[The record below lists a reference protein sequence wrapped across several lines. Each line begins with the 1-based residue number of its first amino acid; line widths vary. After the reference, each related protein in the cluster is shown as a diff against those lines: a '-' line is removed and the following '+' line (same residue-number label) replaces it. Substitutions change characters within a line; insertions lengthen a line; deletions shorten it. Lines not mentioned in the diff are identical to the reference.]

1 MERLVTVTDNSPWQ
15 RPGSQPTGQDAPAF
29 PPPAPLQAPGQQAP
43 GQHASAQQGPG
54 QQAWPP
60 YGGPAPQ
67 GGPAGWAPPPK
78 PGLVPLRPLA
88 FGTLLGASFQ
98 VLRRNPKASFG
109 SALLTQGLITV
120 VTLIVVGAVTFFAL
134 SRIESAAAEEQDA
147 VLVGGI
153 AAIIVSAL
161 ATVLL
166 SVAATALLQGII
178 VLEVARGTLGEK
190 LTLGSLWR
198 LAWRRLWPLVLW
210 ALLYSAAVLLAVG
223 VVVLVVVLLVSQGDA
238 LIAVGVLFGLLAGL
252 GLTVAFVWLFT
263 KLSLT
268 PSVIVLERRGVFAA
282 MARSWRLTDGYFW
295 RTFGVQ
301 ALVLVIV
308 QVATQVVTTPIGILF
323 GIVMGLMFPNGT
335 VPEDGSVESFLPL
348 IGLYGITLL
357 VSLVFAAIGAVAQ
370 SASSAL
376 VYIDLRMRKEGLD
389 IELARFVETRRVR
402 TPGSPAGDDGA
413 PDPYLAVP
421 AGSAASPGPGAGGQV
436 A

>member
-1 MERLVTVTDNSPWQ
+1 M
-15 RPGSQPTGQDAPAF
+15 
-29 PPPAPLQAPGQQAP
+29 
-43 GQHASAQQGPG
+43 
-54 QQAWPP
+54 
-60 YGGPAPQ
+60 
-67 GGPAGWAPPPK
+67 
-78 PGLVPLRPLA
+78 
-88 FGTLLGASFQ
+88 
-98 VLRRNPKASFG
+98 LRRNPKASFG

-120 VTLIVVGAVTFFAL
+120 VTLIIVGAVTFFAL
-134 SRIESAAAEEQDA
+134 SRIESAAPEEQDA

-198 LAWRRLWPLVLW
+198 LAWRRLGPLVLW

-223 VVVLVVVLLVSQGDA
+223 VVALVVVLLVSQGEGF
-238 LIAVGVLFGLLAGL
+238 IAAGVLFGLLAGL
-252 GLTVAFVWLFT
+252 ALAVAFTWLFT

-308 QVATQVVTTPIGILF
+308 QVATQVVTTPIGIIF

-335 VPEDGSVESFLPL
+335 VPEDEGIESFLPL

-389 IELARFVETRRVR
+389 IELARFVETRGVR
-402 TPGSPAGDDGA
+402 TAGSPAGADGA
-413 PDPYLAVP
+413 PDPYLAAP
-421 AGSAASPGPGAGGQV
+421 AASAAASPGPGAGGQG

>member
-1 MERLVTVTDNSPWQ
+1 MQHSCGRLVIVTDNSPWQ
-15 RPGSQPTGQDAPAF
+15 RPGSQQTGQDAPSF
-29 PPPAPLQAPGQQAP
+29 PPPAPPLAPGQQAP
-43 GQHASAQQGPG
+43 GHQSWA
-54 QQAWPP
+54 P
-60 YGGPAPQ
+60 YGGQTPQ
-67 GGPAGWAPPPK
+67 GAPGGWAPPPK

-120 VTLIVVGAVTFFAL
+120 VTLVVVGVVTFFAL
-134 SRIESAAAEEQDA
+134 SRIENAAPAEQDA
-147 VLVGGI
+147 VVVGGI

-198 LAWRRLWPLVLW
+198 LAWRRLWPLILW
-210 ALLYSAAVLLAVG
+210 ALLYSAAVLLSVG
-223 VVVLVVVLLVSQGDA
+223 IVVLVVVLLVSQGEA

-252 GLTVAFVWLFT
+252 ALAVAFVWLFT

-282 MARSWRLTDGYFW
+282 MARSWRLTNGYFW

-308 QVATQVVTTPIGILF
+308 QVATQVVTTPIGIIF
-323 GIVMGLMFPNGT
+323 GIVMGLMFPNGS
-335 VPEDGSVESFLPL
+335 VPEDGSGSVESFLPL
-348 IGLYGITLL
+348 IGLYGVTLL
-357 VSLVFAAIGAVAQ
+357 VSLVFGAIAAVAQ

-402 TPGSPAGDDGA
+402 TAGSPAGDDAA

-421 AGSAASPGPGAGGQV
+421 AAAAPGPGAGGPV